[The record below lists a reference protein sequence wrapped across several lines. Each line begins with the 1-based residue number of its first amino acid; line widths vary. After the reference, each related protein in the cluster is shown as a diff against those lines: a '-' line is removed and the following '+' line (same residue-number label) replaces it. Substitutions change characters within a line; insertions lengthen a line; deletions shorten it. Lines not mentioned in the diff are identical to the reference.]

1 MIGIDTNILL
11 RLLLTDES
19 EPDRITA
26 QFSRARELVMD
37 SDDEFFINHVVLAET
52 MWVLRQK
59 AKFGKASI
67 ASAIRQ
73 LDDLQNV
80 AVQDSPVVLAAL
92 DAFEQFPG
100 DFSDHLIGEINRQ
113 HGCSTT
119 FTFDKAA
126 SKSPNF
132 SELTR

>member
-11 RLLLTDES
+11 MLLLTDES
-19 EPDRITA
+19 EPDRITS
-26 QFSRARELVMD
+26 QFSRVRELVMD

-59 AKFGKASI
+59 AKFDKASI

-73 LDDLQNV
+73 MEGMQNV
-80 AVQDSPVVLAAL
+80 TVQDTPIVLAAL
-92 DAFEQFPG
+92 EAFEQLPG
-100 DFSDHLIGEINRQ
+100 DFSDHLIGEVNRQ
-113 HGCSTT
+113 QGCSTT

-126 SKSPNF
+126 SRSPNF

>member
-19 EPDRITA
+19 EPDRVSN
-26 QFSRARELVMD
+26 QFSRARKLVAETEE
-37 SDDEFFINHVVLAET
+37 EFFINHVVLAET
-52 MWVLRQK
+52 VWVLRQK
-59 AKFGKASI
+59 AKFDKTSI

-73 LDDLQNV
+73 MNDLQNV
-80 AVQDSPVVLAAL
+80 ILQDEPAVLAAL
-92 DAFEQFPG
+92 DVFENLPG
-100 DFSDHLIGEINRQ
+100 DFSDHLIGELNARY
-113 HGCSTT
+113 GCRTT